1 MQITN
6 GISNFTPSGNPV
18 ALTLG
23 FFDGVHLGHQSL
35 VAKLK
40 NVAKEISGQSVV
52 ITFDS
57 HPYRII
63 CPDKLPLKIMTL
75 TQRVKLLE
83 RCGVDH
89 IIVQP
94 FDKEFSEMPAE
105 FFLKNILLK
114 KIKAKAI
121 IGGYDCR
128 FGKGGKGDLEMLQKF
143 SHEKKFHFY
152 NVPPI
157 KIDDIIVSSTEIR
170 NAIRC
175 GNLQI
180 AAKYLGEP
188 WKIWAHVVH
197 GHGIGRELGF
207 PTANLDVEYLVLPAP
222 GIYSAYVYSEGK
234 TYRAAMYI
242 GSRPTFKDATPELSC
257 EVFLKDFSKDIYD
270 RWIEVQPVKFLRGD
284 MKFDSIEE
292 LRVQI
297 SKDVKQIK
305 EELKN

>member
-35 VAKLK
+35 IAKLMD
-40 NVAKEISGQSVV
+40 VAKEISGQSVV

-63 CPDKLPLKIMTL
+63 CPDKLPPKIMTL
-75 TQRVKLLE
+75 TQRVKLLKK
-83 RCGVDH
+83 CGVDN

-105 FFLKNILLK
+105 TFLKNILLK

-128 FGKGGKGDLEMLQKF
+128 FGKGGKGDLDMLQKF

-157 KIDDIIVSSTEIR
+157 KINDIIVSSTEIR
-170 NAIRC
+170 NAISC

-180 AAKYLGEP
+180 AANYLGDP
-188 WKIWAHVVH
+188 WKIWAHIVH
-197 GHGIGRELGF
+197 GHGIGRKLGY

-242 GSRPTFKDATPELSC
+242 GSRPTFKDATPKLSC
-257 EVFLKDFSKDIYD
+257 EVFLIDFSKDIYD
-270 RWIEVQPVKFLRGD
+270 RWIEVKPVKFLRRD
-284 MKFDSIEE
+284 MKFDSTDE
-292 LRVQI
+292 LRTQI

-305 EELKN
+305 EEL